1 MKKISGLL
9 LMGCS
14 ALALAGCGA
23 DDISSPGA
31 GSVGPINIDNGSGTP
46 APTPTPGTGLVVAA
60 SECPGA
66 AATGGLAL
74 TNDGTISG
82 PEGSWRVCTLPALV
96 NVSATLPKVAGVL
109 YRLNGRVD
117 VGCDGGFSAP
127 TTAAPRTT
135 TTAACSNRSLTADTN
150 VTLTI
155 EPGVI
160 VYGDS
165 TNAASWL
172 AVNRG
177 NKLIAEG
184 TATRPIIFTSLQN
197 VRGSNNNDSMGQ
209 WGGVV
214 LLGRGRTTDCST
226 GLGSV
231 AADNCERVTEGAA
244 DPANFGGRDNTYNA
258 GSLKYV
264 QIRYSGYS
272 LAPGN
277 ELQSLTGGGIGTGT
291 QLDYIQSINS
301 SDDGSEFFGGA
312 LNMKHYVAINADD
325 DSLDLDT
332 GVQANVQ
339 YALIVQKPNAGDSF
353 FEFDSN
359 GNEADTPRTTI
370 TIGNFTAVQT
380 AVGTGNSG
388 NQASAL
394 FRGNADV
401 TLVNGVINTPTN
413 ECLRLNGSGPAGST
427 PASLRARS
435 VVMTCGG
442 TKPVLGT
449 GTYTDDTAA
458 AAFGTSANNNNSSFT
473 STLTNTFVN
482 GAGETAV
489 AAFTNYASLNASGQT
504 NVSSFFTSTS
514 YIGAVSNAATD
525 VWYRGWTCDTTNAS
539 LGSNSACTAL
549 PTT

>member
-1 MKKISGLL
+1 MKTIHGALL
-9 LMGCS
+9 IGCS

-31 GSVGPINIDNGSGTP
+31 GSIEITNPTPTP
-46 APTPTPGTGLVVAA
+46 APTPTPTPGTVVAA
-60 SECPGA
+60 AECPST
-66 AATGGLAL
+66 AATSGLAL
-74 TNDGTISG
+74 TNDGTIAG
-82 PEGSWRVCTLPALV
+82 PQGTWRVCTLPALV
-96 NVSATLPKVAGVL
+96 NASATLPKVTGVL

-117 VGCDGGFSAP
+117 VGCDGGFAAP
-127 TTAAPRTT
+127 TAAAPFATT
-135 TTAACSNRSLTADTN
+135 TKACNGRSLTADTN
-150 VTLTI
+150 VTLTVQA
-155 EPGVI
+155 GAI

-165 TNAASWL
+165 TTGASWL

-184 TATRPIIFTSLQN
+184 TATQPIIFTSLEN
-197 VRGSNNNDSMGQ
+197 VTGKEANGTAINNDTQGK

-214 LLGRGRTTDCST
+214 LLGRGRITDCST

-244 DPANFGGRDNTYNA
+244 DPANFGGRDNAYNA

-264 QIRYSGYS
+264 QIRYSGFS
-272 LAPGN
+272 LAPNN
-277 ELQSLTGGGIGTGT
+277 ELQALTGGGIGTGT
-291 QLDYIQSINS
+291 QLDYIQSVNS
-301 SDDGSEFFGGA
+301 SDDGAEFFGGA

-339 YALIVQKPNAGDSF
+339 YVLIVQKPSAGDSF

-359 GNEADTPRTTI
+359 GNESDTPRTKI
-370 TIGNFTAVQT
+370 AVANFTAVQT
-380 AVGTGNSG
+380 SVGSGNSG

-401 TLVNGVINTPTN
+401 TLANGIFFTPTN
-413 ECLRLNGSGPAGST
+413 ECIRLN
-427 PASLRARS
+427 
-435 VVMTCGG
+435 
-442 TKPVLGT
+442 
-449 GTYTDDTAA
+449 
-458 AAFGTSANNNNSSFT
+458 GTSANSSAPASLVANSVVLTCGGSGAFLGGGSYDAAAVKAAFDAGAGNQSTFT
-473 STLTNTFVN
+473 STLSNTFVN
-482 GAGETAV
+482 GANETGVTPFAGL
-489 AAFTNYASLNASGQT
+489 AAISSYFTAAT
-504 NVSSFFTSTS
+504 
-514 YIGAVSNAATD
+514 YIGAVKDASD
-525 VWYRGWTCDTTNAS
+525 VWYRGWTCDTTNAN

>member
-1 MKKISGLL
+1 MKKFSGLL
-9 LMGCS
+9 LVGCS
-14 ALALAGCGA
+14 AFALAGCGA
-23 DDISSPGA
+23 DDISSPG
-31 GSVGPINIDNGSGTP
+31 SDSINITNPTPAPTP
-46 APTPTPGTGLVVAA
+46 APTPTPSTGLVVAA
-60 SECPGA
+60 TECPGA

-74 TNDGTISG
+74 TNDGIISG
-82 PEGSWRVCTLPALV
+82 PEGTWRVCTLPALV
-96 NVSATLPKVAGVL
+96 NVTSTLPKQTGVI

-117 VGCDGGFSAP
+117 VGCDGGFAAP
-127 TTAAPRTT
+127 TSAAPRSTT
-135 TTAACSNRSLTADTN
+135 TVACGGRSLTADTN

-184 TATRPIIFTSLQN
+184 TAARPIIFTSLQN
-197 VRGSNNNDSMGQ
+197 VRGANNNDSMGQ

-244 DPANFGGRDNTYNA
+244 DPANFGGRDNAYNA
-258 GSLKYV
+258 GSMKYV

-291 QLDYIQSINS
+291 QLDFIQSVNS

-339 YALIVQKPNAGDSF
+339 YALIIQKPSAGDSF

-359 GNEADTPRTTI
+359 GNEADTPRTKI
-370 TIGNFTAVQT
+370 TVGNFTAIQT
-380 AVGTGNSG
+380 AIGSGNSG

-401 TLVNGVINTPTN
+401 TLLNGVVASPTN
-413 ECLRLNGSGPAGST
+413 ECLRLNGTTANGSA
-427 PASLRARS
+427 PASLVARS

-442 TKPVLGT
+442 TAPVLGT
-449 GTYTDDTAA
+449 GTYTDATAA
-458 AAFGTSANNNNSSFT
+458 TAFGTGANNNNSAFT
-473 STLTNTFVN
+473 STLTSTFVN
-482 GAGETAV
+482 GAGENAV

-504 NVSSFFTSTS
+504 NISSFFTSTTW
-514 YIGAVSNAATD
+514 IGAVQNSTD
-525 VWYRGWTCDTTNAS
+525 NWFRGWTCDTTNAN

>member
-14 ALALAGCGA
+14 AFALAGCGA

-31 GSVGPINIDNGSGTP
+31 GSIDVDINN
-46 APTPTPGTGLVVAA
+46 PTPTPTPTPSSGVVEAA
-60 SECPGA
+60 TECPGS

-74 TNDGTISG
+74 SNDGIITG
-82 PEGSWRVCTLPALV
+82 PEGSWRVCTLPSLV
-96 NVSATLPKVAGVL
+96 NVSSTLPKQAGVI

-127 TTAAPRTT
+127 TSAAPRTT
-135 TTAACSNRSLTADTN
+135 STVACASRSLTADTN
-150 VTLTI
+150 VTLTV

-165 TNAASWL
+165 TSAPAWL

-177 NKLIAEG
+177 NKLIANG
-184 TATRPIIFTSLQN
+184 TASSPIIFTSLQN
-197 VRGSNNNDSMGQ
+197 VRGTNTNDSQGQ

-214 LLGRGRTTDCST
+214 LLGRGITTDCST
-226 GLGSV
+226 GMGTV
-231 AADNCERVTEGAA
+231 AGNNCERVTEGAA

-258 GSLKYV
+258 GSMQYV
-264 QIRYSGYS
+264 QIRFSGYS

-291 QLDYIQSINS
+291 TLDHIQSVNS

-312 LNMKHYVAINADD
+312 LNMKHYVSINADD

-339 YALIVQKPNAGDSF
+339 YALIIQKASAGDAF

-359 GNEADTPRTTI
+359 GNEADTPRSRI
-370 TIGNFTAVQT
+370 TIGNFTAIQT
-380 AVGTGNSG
+380 AVGSGNSG
-388 NQASAL
+388 DMAGGL
-394 FRGNADV
+394 VRGNADA
-401 TLVNGVINTPTN
+401 TFLNGVIYTPDN
-413 ECLRLNGSGPAGST
+413 ECLRLNGSAPAGTS
-427 PASLRARS
+427 PASLVAHS

-442 TKPVLGT
+442 TTPVLGT
-449 GTYTDDTAA
+449 GSYTDATAA
-458 AAFGTSANNNNSSFT
+458 AQFSAGTNNNATFT
-473 STLTNTFVN
+473 STLTSTFVN
-482 GAGETAV
+482 GSGETAV
-489 AAFTNYASLNASGQT
+489 TPFTNYASLNASGLT
-504 NVSSFFTSTS
+504 DISSFFTTTT
-514 YIGAVSNAATD
+514 YIGAVQNSSD
-525 VWYRGWTCDTTNAS
+525 VWFRGWTCDATNAS

>member
-1 MKKISGLL
+1 MHGALL
-9 LMGCS
+9 IGCS

-31 GSVGPINIDNGSGTP
+31 GSIEITNPTPTP
-46 APTPTPGTGLVVAA
+46 APTPTPTSGTVVAA
-60 SECPGA
+60 TECPGA
-66 AATGGLAL
+66 AATGGLTL
-74 TNDGTISG
+74 TNDGIISG
-82 PEGSWRVCTLPALV
+82 PEGTWRVCTLPALV
-96 NVSATLPKVAGVL
+96 NVSSTLPKQAGVI

-127 TTAAPRTT
+127 TAAFTT
-135 TTAACSNRSLTADTN
+135 TTVACGNRSLTADTN
-150 VTLTI
+150 VTLTV

-165 TNAASWL
+165 TSAPAWL

-184 TATRPIIFTSLQN
+184 TAARPIIFTSLQN
-197 VRGSNNNDSMGQ
+197 VRGTNNNDSMGQ

-214 LLGRGRTTDCST
+214 LLGRGITTDCST
-226 GLGSV
+226 GMGTT
-231 AADNCERVTEGAA
+231 AGNNCERVTEGAA

-258 GSLKYV
+258 GSMKYV
-264 QIRYSGYS
+264 QIRFSGYS

-277 ELQSLTGGGIGTGT
+277 ELQSLTGGGIGSGT
-291 QLDYIQSINS
+291 QLDYIQSVNS

-339 YALIVQKPNAGDSF
+339 YALIVQKPTAGDSF

-359 GNEADTPRTTI
+359 GNEADTPRTKI
-370 TIGNFTAVQT
+370 AIANFTAVQT
-380 AVGTGNSG
+380 SIGSGNSG

-401 TLVNGVINTPTN
+401 TLANGVVYTPTN
-413 ECLRLNGSGPAGST
+413 ECLRLNGTQAAGSA
-427 PASLRARS
+427 PASLTAHS

-442 TKPVLGT
+442 TTPILGT
-449 GTYTDDTAA
+449 GTYTDASAA
-458 AAFGTSANNNNSSFT
+458 AAFNAGTNNNSAFT

-482 GAGETAV
+482 GAGETAI
-489 AAFTNYASLNASGQT
+489 AAYASLST
-504 NVSSFFTSTS
+504 LSSFFTNQT
-514 YIGAVSNAATD
+514 YIGAVKDAADT
-525 VWYRGWTCDTTNAS
+525 WYRGWTCDTTNAN